1 MGVTGHYL
9 FKQYT
14 FVSYLTS
21 KGRVRITRGLGGSHP
36 PKEGFTPPDGRQN

>member
-1 MGVTGHYL
+1 MGVNGHYL

-21 KGRVRITRGLGGSHP
+21 KGRVRIT